1 MTVKILAG
9 VRGKRVAAARA
20 GDEVAVMALEKAGDV
35 RMLYCV
41 VCLGK
46 FSFISRPTPPRLYLS
61 TRNPDATSTVIS
73 ITLGEDISTKGA
85 PSGQS
90 MFLFPKV
97 VFIF

>member
-46 FSFISRPTPPRLYLS
+46 FSFISRPTPPLIPSATLS
-61 TRNPDATSTVIS
+61 PP
-73 ITLGEDISTKGA
+73 A
-85 PSGQS
+85 PPAADQS
-90 MFLFPKV
+90 PPGS
-97 VFIF
+97 